1 MPYCGRIDRFTIAEQ
16 PGLWG
21 VTLWLHYSSQ
31 NAGLSDLIPKAF
43 PGSTLACVGTIQPG
57 GQWVDVSSGEFY
69 YAVPK
74 ESAQRDALE
83 GFLQLLH
90 WSVTIAD
97 DADES
102 HAVQVH
108 EMPPT
113 DSEQAGSRWAHIEIG
128 LMVNQAKSYD
138 TTSGNRSAATRLAEQ
153 LEFWING
160 HPRYRIAD
168 VVVAPPAGN
177 SDKDFDLPH
186 LLASHIAEQSG
197 MDHIQSEKTRQTR
210 PQKEVGD
217 NLEELEENVDDSMAV
232 TEDLSDRI
240 ALVVDDLYRSGSTV
254 GELVRACKEAGA
266 SAVLVLAA
274 TKAARFC
281 NGFSAS
287 RWREAYE
294 DAGNLKWD
302 WAYD

>member
-1 MPYCGRIDRFTIAEQ
+1 MPYCGRIDSFTIADHQ
-16 PGLWG
+16 DSWG
-21 VTLWLHYSSQ
+21 VTVWIHYNSQ

-43 PGSTLACVGTIQPG
+43 PGSALVRVGTLQPDG
-57 GQWVDVSSGEFY
+57 RRVNVSSGEFY
-69 YAVPK
+69 YTVPK
-74 ESAQRDALE
+74 KIAQRDALE
-83 GFLQLLH
+83 GLLQLLH
-90 WSVTIAD
+90 WSVTVAD

-102 HAVQVH
+102 HAFQVH
-108 EMPPT
+108 EVPP
-113 DSEQAGSRWAHIEIG
+113 DNSEQESSRWAHSEIG
-128 LMVNQAKSYD
+128 LIVNQAKSYD
-138 TTSGNRSAATRLAEQ
+138 MMSGNRSAATRLAEQ
-153 LEFWING
+153 FLFWING
-160 HPRYRIAD
+160 HPRYRTAD

-186 LLASHIAEQSG
+186 LLASHIAEQLG
-197 MDHIQSEKTRQTR
+197 MDHIQSKKTRQTR

-217 NLEELEENVDDSMAV
+217 NLEELEENVHDSMAV
-232 TEDLSDRI
+232 AEDLSDRI

-281 NGFSAS
+281 YGFSAS